1 MVGWSNVSYIRK
13 QKTEELHFAAPSSP
27 VTFMIVHI
35 RPTAILLLNS
45 SPVNGGVVCSPKVVV
60 TLALN
65 HTQLLCL
72 FFVLSFLPLCVFQP
86 SLLPFHPNSLFV
98 LLPYRVACSEIC
110 TQRSSAPLR
119 TCSWM
124 AKARASCCSPGVAS
138 ASHGMF
144 SSECAERTLPTTHSS
159 RSVLVAYRR
168 PSTTPWEC
176 FTLLSYQ
183 LLSAT
188 SPGKK
193 TFDHPR
199 IF

>member
-1 MVGWSNVSYIRK
+1 MLSEGGGNTGTQSRPAFVS
-13 QKTEELHFAAPSSP
+13 F
-27 VTFMIVHI
+27 F
-35 RPTAILLLNS
+35 
-45 SPVNGGVVCSPKVVV
+45 
-60 TLALN
+60 
-65 HTQLLCL
+65 

-86 SLLPFHPNSLFV
+86 SPPLFPPNSLLF

-188 SPGKK
+188 SPGKNPLISLGYFK
-193 TFDHPR
+193 LQCRATLLLMIKKNGIPLLSAD
-199 IF
+199 IV